1 MVHTIAKLI
10 KIIEE
15 MDIQI
20 PAHMNKIEAQNVVE
34 SSQRLAHPQGFTL
47 QSDTPQAS
55 MSMQVKRQTTKPTL
69 VATLCS
75 TATRHDNQH

>member
-1 MVHTIAKLI
+1 
-10 KIIEE
+10 

-20 PAHMNKIEAQNVVE
+20 PARMNKIEAQNVFSFLISEIEAQNVVE
-34 SSQRLAHPQGFTL
+34 SSPGLAHPQGFTL

-55 MSMQVKRQTTKPTL
+55 MSMQVKRLATQHTL

-75 TATRHDNQH
+75 TATRYDNQH